1 MQRQPEACRAARPR
15 DGTWGSASGLSF
27 GSPSLA
33 WVVFAGVFW
42 HVRRRM
48 PRVLFVSKPIAPPF
62 HDGTKCLVRDVA
74 AELRGFSP
82 VVMTTA
88 EALPLLPAGVTGRA
102 VYGQSGGFAPGLADN
117 ARAALSLLTGPRDDL
132 WHFVFAPNPRTG
144 QVARALRAVRSV
156 PIVQTVASPPRHFAA
171 LRRLLFGDQIVV
183 QSRATADG
191 LATAARAEGFALPPV
206 SVIPPPVPRL
216 LQPSAESVQQARAE
230 LGLAP
235 QDRLILYPGD
245 LEVSSGAEATR
256 RLVEPL
262 CERMPDA
269 VVVFAYRNKTPA
281 AAARADGLK
290 QVLQT
295 PRVRITDRVTNMH
308 ALLAATDIVIFPVDD
323 LWGKVDQPIVLL
335 EALALGVPC
344 IVLDRGPL
352 RDVEGAMK
360 IGTIDT
366 RAWLEAIAALMA
378 PGALRERSIADG
390 RAAAAS
396 VYASGVVAR
405 AYEAIYLRALER
417 RSG

>member
-1 MQRQPEACRAARPR
+1 MPFGETEGRYVSFCKRAEVWQPQPWP
-15 DGTWGSASGLSF
+15 GLFSWGRSGMC
-27 GSPSLA
+27 GVPMPS
-33 WVVFAGVFW
+33 
-42 HVRRRM
+42 
-48 PRVLFVSKPIAPPF
+48 VLFVSKPIAPPF

-74 AELRGFSP
+74 AELREFSP
-82 VVMTTA
+82 VVMTTP
-88 EALPLLPAGVTGRA
+88 EALSLLPAGVTGRA
-102 VYGQSGGFAPGLADN
+102 VYGKSGSFAPALADN

-132 WHFVFAPNPRTG
+132 WHFVFAPNVRTG
-144 QVARALRAVRSV
+144 QVARGLRAVRRV
-156 PIVQTVASPPRHFAA
+156 PIVQTVASPPRHFAD

-191 LATAARAEGFALPPV
+191 LTTAARREGFALPPL

-216 LQPSAESVQQARAE
+216 VQPSAESVQQARAE

-235 QDRLILYPGD
+235 RDRLILYPGD

-262 CERMPDA
+262 CQHLPDA

-281 AAARADGLK
+281 AAVRAAQLK

-295 PRVRITDRVTNMH
+295 PRVRITDKITSMH
-308 ALLAATDIVIFPVDD
+308 ALLAASDVVIFPVDD

-344 IVLDRGPL
+344 VVLDHGPL

-366 RAWLEAIAALMA
+366 GAWLEAVTGLTP
-378 PGALRERSIADG
+378 PGALRERVIAAG
-390 RAAAAS
+390 RAAAS
-396 VYASGVVAR
+396 GVYASGVVAR

-417 RSG
+417 RRC